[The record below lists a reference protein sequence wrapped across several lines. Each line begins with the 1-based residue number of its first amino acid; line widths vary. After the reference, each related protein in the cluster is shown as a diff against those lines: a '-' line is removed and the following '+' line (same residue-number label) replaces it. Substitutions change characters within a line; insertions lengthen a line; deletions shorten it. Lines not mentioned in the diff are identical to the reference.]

1 MLVFQ
6 GPRSGQYYDYRTQG
20 VGKVTITVT
29 KRWAKLRFQGPRGWA
44 TLRQGPIGWAKLR
57 QGPIGWAKLRFQG
70 PKGRAKLQTHGQEG
84 GKSYDYVAQG
94 VGNVTITVTKGW
106 AKLRIRGPGSG
117 HRKYECQWE

>member
-1 MLVFQ
+1 MVGNFTIS
-6 GPRSGQYYDYRTQG
+6 GPKEG
-20 VGKVTITVT
+20 
-29 KRWAKLRFQGPRGWA
+29 
-44 TLRQGPIGWAKLR
+44 
-57 QGPIGWAKLRFQG
+57 AKLRFQG
-70 PKGRAKLQTHGQEG
+70 PKGRAKLQTHGREG